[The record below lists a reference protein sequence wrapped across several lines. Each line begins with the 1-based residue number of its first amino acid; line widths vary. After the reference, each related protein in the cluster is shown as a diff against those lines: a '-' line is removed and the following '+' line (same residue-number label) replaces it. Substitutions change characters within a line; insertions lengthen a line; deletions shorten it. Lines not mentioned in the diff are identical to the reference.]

1 MDFKSYIINSKN
13 KNINTLKKI
22 IVLAALLFA
31 FNLASN
37 AQGNLQFNRV
47 ITGAAILAPNTSI
60 GLITVPAGKVWKLEA
75 INFEP
80 PPYLTMYL
88 QINGVNVY
96 TNFSYP
102 FWLAAGNTFNLTTA
116 GSVSSGNTQVQYSII
131 EFNIV
136 P

>member
-1 MDFKSYIINSKN
+1 
-13 KNINTLKKI
+13 LKKI

-75 INFEP
+75 INYELT
-80 PPYLTMYL
+80 PYTSTINL
-88 QINGVNVY
+88 QINGVNVSVPW
-96 TNFSYP
+96 FYP
-102 FWLAAGNTFNLTTA
+102 FWLASGSTFNLSSA
-116 GSVSSGNTQVQYSII
+116 GSGNVPVQYSII